1 MKGKVSE
8 LVDFLLRNSHKKIY
22 LKMSEILLHIG
33 IPFNIPHHFRFM
45 DLSANRSVLKLPL
58 KWKNKNHLGGAHAC
72 AIATL
77 GEFTAGLLLTR
88 ALGSSTYRIIMT
100 DLYVDYLKQ
109 GRTHLYG
116 TALITDQEI
125 NIITR
130 NAEENG
136 VVTHKMQTEVK
147 DEKQEKVAVVTTTW
161 QFKDWSQTSFK

>member
-1 MKGKVSE
+1 VRFSYILE
-8 LVDFLLRNSHKKIY
+8 FLLISLITFVLWTYPPIGRY
-22 LKMSEILLHIG
+22 LNYPSSG
-33 IPFNIPHHFRFM
+33 
-45 DLSANRSVLKLPL
+45 
-58 KWKNKNHLGGAHAC
+58 KNKNHLGGAHAC

-125 NIITR
+125 NIITPNARKMGWSLIKCKLKLKMR
-130 NAEENG
+130 N
-136 VVTHKMQTEVK
+136 KRRLQ
-147 DEKQEKVAVVTTTW
+147 W
-161 QFKDWSQTSFK
+161 